1 MSLELPPLLDW
12 IPLCDSRYASPY
24 HLEEFVRLLE
34 QAPRGNLRAMV
45 SVPIRHHKT
54 TTVMCA
60 ISWWLRRDP
69 TLRVVYMSYSAKRAQ
84 EIGKDI
90 RDLCTRMGTK
100 PMRGY
105 DTIENWRCEEGGGV
119 SCMSADQSKLGAD
132 VDVLIWDDPFS
143 GPLEADKP
151 EVRAVVDETIA
162 FYTNRLSRGGSCI
175 GVMSRFHPDDAI
187 GRRMKRSGWHYVHNR
202 AIENEG
208 TQEERAFAPS
218 VFTLQEIKAKRAEM
232 RDIDPTER
240 TFYSQWQNEPR
251 APTSDLFRDPARYV
265 TLPDW
270 PGFRDVIGLDMSYT
284 TARISDWSAIVVLRV
299 YAGSVY
305 VRDVQRVKLDV
316 STIRMQL
323 RAVLQQYGRA
333 PIFSYV
339 SGPERGIVEDLNRNG
354 VPVEPIPARYNK
366 LVRAQRTVDRWNAG
380 RIMVPT
386 AAPWLDGFLGRVA
399 AFRGVEG
406 DDDDEVDA
414 LVSGH
419 DGALAG
425 ATSGHPPLALGS
437 RRL

>member
-1 MSLELPPLLDW
+1 MIDLPPLLDW
-12 IPLCDSRYASPY
+12 IPRCDSRFSSPH
-24 HLEEFVRLLE
+24 HLAQFVELLE
-34 QAPRGNLRAMV
+34 RAPRSGMRAMV

-54 TTVMCA
+54 WTVICA
-60 ISWWLRRDP
+60 ISWWLRKDP
-69 TLRVVYMSYSAKRAQ
+69 TLRIVYMTYSIKRAE

-90 RDLCTRMGTK
+90 RDLCRRSGIEPAK
-100 PMRGY
+100 GY
-105 DTIENWRCEEGGGV
+105 DTIQNWRNDVGGGV
-119 SCMSADQSKLGAD
+119 ACMSADQSKLGAD

-143 GPLEADKP
+143 GPIEADKP
-151 EVRAVVDETIA
+151 EVRTTVDETIA

-187 GRRMKRSGWHYVHNR
+187 GRRIPRAGWTYVHNR

-208 TQEERAFAPS
+208 TLDERAFAPD
-218 VFTLQEIKAKRAEM
+218 VFSLEEIKAKRLEM
-232 RDIDPTER
+232 RDIDPSER

-251 APTSDLFRDPARYV
+251 APTSDLFRDPARYE

-284 TARISDWSAIVVLRV
+284 TARISDWSAIVIMRV
-299 YAGSVY
+299 YGNSVY
-305 VRDVQRVKLDV
+305 VRDVQRIKLDV
-316 STIRMQL
+316 GTIRLQL
-323 RAVLQQYGRA
+323 RAALQQYGRA
-333 PIFSYV
+333 PIYSYV
-339 SGPERGIVEDLNRNG
+339 SGPERGIVADLNQNG
-354 VPVEPIPARYNK
+354 VPVEPLPARYNK

-386 AAPWLDGFLGRVA
+386 AAPWLDGFLGRVG

-419 DGALAG
+419 DGALGVAS
-425 ATSGHPPLALGS
+425 SGHAPLALGS
-437 RRL
+437 RRM